1 MRLALSQKSSQYP
14 RSLDAN
20 AIKSPSFDWR
30 DNFILN
36 YRSFRID
43 EDSFLA
49 VLSARLVPQK
59 GIDIALAPMCKLL
72 KQYDK
77 LRLIVMGRFQKTKET
92 QHLAPMIQ
100 KLATKFPEKFMF
112 INWFDRDENPI
123 WERLLMAAD
132 IFLMPSRT
140 EPCGIAQQRAL
151 HYGDIVIASEVGGLS
166 PVPGNTIIRLDP
178 TFIITTPT
186 PVPPNANAIS
196 FPLSH
201 PANICSREFRDAVA
215 GFKEAISKAYEI
227 WQNNRPLWE
236 TMVDNAMSFE
246 NGWDDPIGEYK
257 GIYERL
263 DP

>member
-1 MRLALSQKSSQYP
+1 
-14 RSLDAN
+14 
-20 AIKSPSFDWR
+20 
-30 DNFILN
+30 
-36 YRSFRID
+36 
-43 EDSFLA
+43 
-49 VLSARLVPQK
+49 
-59 GIDIALAPMCKLL
+59 
-72 KQYDK
+72 
-77 LRLIVMGRFQKTKET
+77 
-92 QHLAPMIQ
+92 
-100 KLATKFPEKFMF
+100 
-112 INWFDRDENPI
+112 
-123 WERLLMAAD
+123 
-132 IFLMPSRT
+132 
-140 EPCGIAQQRAL
+140 L